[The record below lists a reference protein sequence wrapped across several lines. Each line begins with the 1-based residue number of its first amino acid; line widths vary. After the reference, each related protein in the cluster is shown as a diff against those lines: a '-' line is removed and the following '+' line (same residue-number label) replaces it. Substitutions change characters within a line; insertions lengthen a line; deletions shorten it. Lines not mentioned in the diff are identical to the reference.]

1 MPGDGLV
8 VDVAGGG
15 RRGGGEGG
23 QVGEQRG
30 EKVEEEEEEQVEA
43 GDRHQVPDR
52 WNRRSRDSC
61 SLL

>member
-30 EKVEEEEEEQVEA
+30 EKVEKEEEEQVKA

-52 WNRRSRDSC
+52 WKRRS
-61 SLL
+61 